1 MATTTS
7 PISAPIDDLNPP
19 PAPSR
24 VFYSLGRMLG
34 VDDFQA
40 DQDYHRGCLARALL
54 QLCGT
59 GTVSGLNVA
68 VTAVWQPGT
77 YYPAMTYVL
86 DPAGNVQVNT
96 GVAGTSGAI
105 APTFAETGGGAVS
118 DGTQGVVWT
127 CEGPINAN
135 GWRPNAPFPV
145 PSAII
150 DANNNIQMLNGPP
163 VWQASTS
170 FAKWSFVYD
179 GNGNVQVNSGA
190 TGMSGAVPPDFATTP
205 GGTVNDGASIVW
217 TCVGQVNNNG
227 WRPNVPFTI
236 PTAIVDGN
244 GNLQI
249 LTANVTSAATTPY
262 WNTVVGGITED
273 GNPLVPAWTCAGPAV
288 NPDMVVSGTTTFT
301 AGPVSPVWSTALG
314 STTLDGVP
322 QVSAWTC
329 VGPSQS
335 EIQVTSGLGIDRV
348 GRLIEVPTTVCI
360 RLQPWL
366 NGQAAADLN
375 DSIVGGNLYID
386 VFATF
391 AACTQGVTPCYAT
404 QDDYSATDAFSANR
418 LLDSFAMQLVLRTD
432 ASNYASASDIPVP
445 QDPWLPMGAVPTS
458 ISGALAAIQQNIL
471 SGSSGPGAYLPFT
484 AGGTVPQEIPSGVDT
499 SSVLLARISIP
510 ATPGADGA
518 PPAVTLSG
526 IAINNSLRLF
536 VYPPSL
542 VARSLGFITGAES

>member
-24 VFYSLGRMLG
+24 VYYSLGRMLG

-59 GTVSGLNVA
+59 GTVSGLNVV
-68 VTAVWQPGT
+68 VTAVWQPGA
-77 YYPAMTYVL
+77 YYPAMSYVL
-86 DPAGNVQVNT
+86 DAAGNVQVNI
-96 GVAGTSGAI
+96 GVAGTSGETL
-105 APTFAETGGGAVS
+105 PTFAEAPGGAVS

-127 CEGPINAN
+127 CEGAINAN
-135 GWRPNAPFPV
+135 GWRPNAPFQV

-150 DANNNIQMLNGPP
+150 DANNNVQVLSGPP
-163 VWQASTS
+163 VWQPSTS
-170 FAKWSFVYD
+170 FAKGSFVYD
-179 GNGNVQVNSGA
+179 ANGDVQVNTGA
-190 TGMSGAVPPDFATTP
+190 TGTSGTAQPAFATNP
-205 GGTVNDGASIVW
+205 GGTVDDGSSIVW
-217 TCVGQVNNNG
+217 TCEGEVNNNG
-227 WRPNVPFTI
+227 WRPNVAFTM

-244 GNLQI
+244 GNVQM
-249 LTANVTSAATTPY
+249 LTANVTSAAIAPT
-262 WNTVVGGITED
+262 WNTIVGGVTQD
-273 GNPLVPAWTCAGPAV
+273 GNPAIPAWTCAGPAI
-288 NPDMVVSGTTTFT
+288 NPDILLSGTTTFT

-335 EIQVTSGLGIDRV
+335 EIEVTSGLAIDRV
-348 GRLIEVPTTVCI
+348 GRLIEVPTTICI
-360 RLQPWL
+360 QLQPWL
-366 NGQAAADLN
+366 SGQAASDLN
-375 DSIVGGNLYID
+375 NSIVGGNLYID

-391 AACTQGVTPCYAT
+391 AACTQGVTPCFAT
-404 QDDYSATDAFSANR
+404 QDDYAATDAFSANR

-432 ASNYASASDIPVP
+432 ASNYASASNIPVP
-445 QDPWLPMGAVPTS
+445 QDPWLPMGAVPGS
-458 ISGALAAIQQNIL
+458 VSAALTAMQQNIL
-471 SGSSGPGAYLPFT
+471 RANSGPGAYLPFT
-484 AGGTVPQEIPSGVDT
+484 GGGTVPREIPSGVDT

-510 ATPGADGA
+510 ATPGAAGA
-518 PPAVTLSG
+518 PPALTLSG
-526 IAINNSLRLF
+526 IVINNSLRLF

-542 VARSLGFITGAES
+542 VARSLGFTTGAES

>member
-19 PAPSR
+19 QAPSR

-59 GTVSGLNVA
+59 GTVSGLNVT
-68 VTAVWQPGT
+68 VTAVWQPST

-96 GVAGTSGAI
+96 GVAGASGTT
-105 APTFAETGGGAVS
+105 APNFAETPGAVS

-127 CEGPINAN
+127 YEGPIIAN
-135 GWRPNAPFPV
+135 GWRPNTPFPV
-145 PSAII
+145 PSAIV
-150 DANNNIQMLNGPP
+150 DANNNIQVLNSPP

-190 TGMSGAVPPDFATTP
+190 TGTSAAAAPAFATTP

-227 WRPNVPFTI
+227 WRPNVAFTI

-249 LTANVTSAATTPY
+249 LTANVTSAAIAPN
-262 WNTVVGGITED
+262 WNTVVGGITQD
-273 GNPLVPAWTCAGPAV
+273 GNPLIPAWTCAGPAI
-288 NPDMVVSGTTTFT
+288 NPDILLSGTTTFT
-301 AGPVSPVWSTALG
+301 AGPVSPVWNTALG

-335 EIQVTSGLGIDRV
+335 EIQVTSGLAIDRV

-366 NGQAAADLN
+366 DAQAAADLN

-445 QDPWLPMGAVPTS
+445 QDPWLPLGAVPTS
-458 ISGALAAIQQNIL
+458 ISGALTAIQQNIL
-471 SGSSGPGAYLPFT
+471 SGNSGPGAYLPFT
-484 AGGTVPQEIPSGVDT
+484 AGGTVPREIPSGVDT

-518 PPAVTLSG
+518 APAVTLSG
-526 IAINNSLRLF
+526 IAINNSVRLF